1 MSKDDHAVEPTE
13 ALAVVE
19 AVVVADDDDDDPA
32 ACTLCGGPVRICGGT
47 RRCMGG
53 HLRPLE
59 RRWVTAIRLVYAGL
73 CLTPTAAALWGGALG
88 MIIWRI
94 VPA

>member
-1 MSKDDHAVEPTE
+1 MSKDDRAVEPTA

-19 AVVVADDDDDDPA
+19 AVVLDAEDDADPA

-47 RRCMGG
+47 QRCQGG

-59 RRWVTAIRLVYAGL
+59 RRWVTAIRLVYTRGSASRRPWRRSG
-73 CLTPTAAALWGGALG
+73 AARCSASL
-88 MIIWRI
+88 
-94 VPA
+94 VC